1 MMDTYPSTV
10 CLCSSAPSV
19 SVTIDDSGVPSRVLD
34 LPSYNG
40 FNLTCTATSTVLTNE
55 VPITKVITWMR
66 SVDGA
71 NAQVLAMS
79 DMNTNDVIVISHMDL
94 DKATATSELMVNTT
108 LPGSH
113 NYTCSARLAVMPA
126 PDDIRG
132 QGSTTIVVQG

>member
-1 MMDTYPSTV
+1 MSLVPP
-10 CLCSSAPSV
+10 APRV
-19 SVTIDDSGVPSRVLD
+19 TVTIDRSDVPSRVLD

-40 FNLTCTATSTVLTNE
+40 FNRTCRVTSRVLTNE
-55 VPITKVITWMR
+55 VQITKFITWTR
-66 SVDGA
+66 SVDGG

-79 DMNTNDVIVISHMDL
+79 DENTRDVIVISHMNL
-94 DKATATSELMVNTT
+94 DMATATSELQVNTT

-132 QGSTTIVVQG
+132 QDSTTIVVQG